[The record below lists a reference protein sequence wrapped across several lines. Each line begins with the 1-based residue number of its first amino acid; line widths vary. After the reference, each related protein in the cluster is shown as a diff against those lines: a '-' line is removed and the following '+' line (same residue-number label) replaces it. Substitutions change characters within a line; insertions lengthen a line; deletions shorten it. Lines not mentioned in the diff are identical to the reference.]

1 MIAVKNLT
9 KRYGEVVAVD
19 DISFQISKGE
29 VVGFLGPNG
38 AGKTT
43 TMRMITG
50 YLGADGGSVEIDG
63 KPFHDDPAAA
73 KSKIGYLPENNPL
86 YDDMTVLEYLD
97 FVAEMRGMKPAKRA
111 SAVQRN
117 VKTYGLTEMAA
128 KDIGELSKGYR
139 QRVGLAQ
146 ASLAD
151 PPIMIL
157 DEPTSG
163 LDPNQIIEIRN
174 LIREIGKTKTVIL
187 STHNLGEV
195 EATCSRV
202 LIISGGK
209 LIADDTPE
217 ALESRVTVALLYA
230 RLKGDGDL
238 AAGLQALPGVAGV
251 EERER
256 DGDWRIFAL
265 KVDPRGEV
273 AERVFDLCVANRWKL
288 SELRKESTS
297 LENVFTQMTRR

>member
-50 YLGADGGSVEIDG
+50 YLGADGGAVEIDG
-63 KPFHDDPAAA
+63 KPFHDDPTAA

-97 FVAEMRGMKPAKRA
+97 FVAEMRGMKPAERA
-111 SAVQRN
+111 AAVQRN

-187 STHNLGEV
+187 STHNLSEV

-230 RLKGDGDL
+230 RLKGDGEL
-238 AAGLQALPGVAGV
+238 AAGLKALPGVAGV
-251 EERER
+251 EEREH

-273 AERVFDLCVANRWKL
+273 AERVFDLCVANHWKL